1 MGNRAVIT
9 TTKRDMGVYLH
20 WNGGRDSVEGF
31 LEYCHMRG
39 FRSPECDDYGWARLC
54 QVVGNF
60 MGASGLSVGIWPYP
74 GDAPALEAGSDNGV
88 YVTEGWRVVGRVL
101 PWDGFHEQ
109 DEYPLRD
116 MLLAIDAAQPEG
128 QRLGGYLLAE
138 EVAVGEVELGDSV
151 YMRQVSGAY
160 EAFEVIGFGERP
172 VVHSDR
178 GGHCRWPGWIGIC
191 RENRLVRSMS
201 RKGRSCDNV
210 RMEGS
215 FGTLKREFFRGRGWE
230 GADRDGFMVE
240 LHRWLK
246 WFRSGRISESLGW
259 RTPDESRR
267 LLGYAV

>member
-31 LEYCHMRG
+31 LEYCRMRG

-74 GDAPALEAGSDNGV
+74 GDTPALEAGSDNGV
-88 YVTEGWRVVGRVL
+88 YVTKGWRVVERVL
-101 PWDGFHEQ
+101 PWDGFREQ

-138 EVAVGEVELGDSV
+138 EVAVGEVKLGDSV

-160 EAFEVIGFGERP
+160 EAFEVIGFGEPGRVLNGLDVTGVP
-172 VVHSDR
+172 YVAMYGDIGYENNVNNYLR
-178 GGHCRWPGWIGIC
+178 GGM
-191 RENRLVRSMS
+191 VR
-201 RKGRSCDNV
+201 RARPRV
-210 RMEGS
+210 
-215 FGTLKREFFRGRGWE
+215 
-230 GADRDGFMVE
+230 A
-240 LHRWLK
+240 
-246 WFRSGRISESLGW
+246 
-259 RTPDESRR
+259 
-267 LLGYAV
+267 